1 MQGTGFDFGANC
13 VITRKPFVAAS
24 VGPAD
29 AGLVESGCYPAAGL
43 HTSLVS
49 GDRRQDPRWLRL
61 FKE

>member
-29 AGLVESGCYPAAGL
+29 AGLVEVRDVTPAAGL

-49 GDRRQDPRWLRL
+49 GDRRQDSTLV
-61 FKE
+61 EVV